1 MSFFVFKTHVIP
13 VGRFFEDEVYRWYE
27 DGLKSNGV
35 LPSSFDISFRIKK
48 KWKREDVWNDCTIS
62 IEVPSRSVQTQAMLS
77 DSMDQ
82 LWLDKK
88 PGSKKKVNGTFNYSD
103 KKCGICLERYGDKIR
118 LQDCNCLFHKDCIET
133 WTQYGNAC
141 PKCFK
146 TINMDDR

>member
-13 VGRFFEDEVYRWYE
+13 SGRFFENEVYRWYE
-27 DGLKSNGV
+27 DGLKTNGV
-35 LPSSFDISFRIKK
+35 LPSSFDISFKIKK
-48 KWKREDVWNDCTIS
+48 KWKREDVWNDHTIS

-88 PGSKKKVNGTFNYSD
+88 PGSKKKVNGTLNYSD

-133 WTQYGNAC
+133 WTQYGNSC

-146 TINMDDR
+146 TINMVDV